1 MNNPF
6 HPGETYMQT
15 RLGYAEQTNRIGQ
28 KFIRSQMPDQHR
40 DFFEHQPFVFIGT
53 VDETGHPWASYLAGP
68 KGFITTPTDEEL
80 VIQSS
85 LPADDP
91 LSGHI
96 REGKKIGMIG
106 IEPHTRRRN
115 RINGR
120 IGAVKMDEIQI
131 SIDQSFGN
139 CPKYIQRRQIG
150 LAQYE
155 SDSYTC
161 DTLCEDLRST
171 IKNADIFFIA
181 SRTKEMDQ
189 QPNTGVDMSH
199 RGGERGF
206 VKVIDEH
213 WLSFADYPG
222 NRFFNTLGNIHTDP
236 RVGLLFLDFDNHRTL
251 HIKATAEIQWI
262 EQERNILVHVDH
274 VLVRP
279 NPTLCIEEFL

>member
-1 MNNPF
+1 MNSPF
-6 HPGETYMQT
+6 HPGETYVQS
-15 RLGYAEQTNRIGQ
+15 RLGFAEQSNRIGQ
-28 KFIRSQMPDQHR
+28 KFIRSQIPDQHR
-40 DFFEHQPFVFIGT
+40 DFFESQPFVFIGA

-68 KGFITTPTDEEL
+68 KGFISAPTDQQL
-80 VIQSS
+80 VLRAS
-85 LPADDP
+85 LPTDDP
-91 LSGHI
+91 LYGHLQ
-96 REGKKIGMIG
+96 KSQKIGMIG

-115 RINGR
+115 RLNGR
-120 IGAVKMDEIQI
+120 INRVTDERLVLD
-131 SIDQSFGN
+131 IDQSFGN
-139 CPKYIQRRQIG
+139 CPKYIQRRKIG
-150 LAQYE
+150 LRQQSGE
-155 SDSYTC
+155 SYTC

-171 IKNADIFFIA
+171 IKNADIFFIT
-181 SRTKEMDQ
+181 SRTKEMNQ

-236 RVGLLFLDFDNHRTL
+236 RIGLLFLDFDNHRTL

-262 EQERNILVHVDH
+262 QQERNILVHVDH